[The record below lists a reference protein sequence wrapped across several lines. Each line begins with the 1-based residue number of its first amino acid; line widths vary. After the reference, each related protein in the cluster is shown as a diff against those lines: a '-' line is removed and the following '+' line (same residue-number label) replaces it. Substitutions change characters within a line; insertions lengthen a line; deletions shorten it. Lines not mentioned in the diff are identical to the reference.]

1 MPIGFNRPSDRREYD
16 GIVLVAP
23 GDDLYFSKVGKTII
37 QTVGNGTIAAS
48 YVGMNPG
55 GYMVTDRH
63 IGEKDGKV
71 AIINDIKL
79 LKPASEI
86 TISDKDLE
94 SFIENFQKAMDRAE
108 ADKKDKDK

>member
-1 MPIGFNRPSDRREYD
+1 M
-16 GIVLVAP
+16 L
-23 GDDLYFSKVGKTII
+23 
-37 QTVGNGTIAAS
+37 
-48 YVGMNPG
+48 
-55 GYMVTDRH
+55 
-63 IGEKDGKV
+63 EKYNK
-71 AIINDIKL
+71 NDIKL